1 MSESDFAP
9 QEIKNS
15 NRHISSIS
23 EEERNLQTYTPPL
36 LRLPDKIKITPA
48 NQQPVKFHPH
58 NS

>member
-36 LRLPDKIKITPA
+36 LRLPGKTTPA
-48 NQQPVKFHPH
+48 LQLNIFLTK
-58 NS
+58 NLKL